1 MLATIMR
8 RGRTW
13 PWIRMR
19 PFLAQFSEPVWSGH
33 LPSWADF
40 ITTTPVFRFSVHTG
54 GVLREQHCGVI
65 AAIPELGESS
75 RCEKRVIS
83 GFSTVSLPRDEGSLK
98 QTRCRF
104 CVPNSNQLITKR
116 YTATAAKSRH
126 RVERSATAFLLHGR
140 DTQPANNVTAW
151 CKEKVRDRTAL
162 LTDFAPGEVRL
173 SVPPTRR
180 SVL

>member
-1 MLATIMR
+1 
-8 RGRTW
+8 
-13 PWIRMR
+13 MR

-104 CVPNSNQLITKR
+104 CVPNSNQLITN
-116 YTATAAKSRH
+116 ATPQPQQKAA
-126 RVERSATAFLLHGR
+126 TGL
-140 DTQPANNVTAW
+140 
-151 CKEKVRDRTAL
+151 RDRR
-162 LTDFAPGEVRL
+162 RL
-173 SVPPTRR
+173 SYYMGVIRNPQIM
-180 SVL
+180 